1 MMMMAGSPKL
11 MKGGGRAEAAG
22 EGRSCDGGG
31 TRPGW
36 LEGVM
41 GPERG
46 FFEGCRHHSDRR
58 KNEKNIFCLRCCL
71 SLCPHC
77 LPAHPSHPLLQ
88 PYTIN
93 GAKVIFLNERPQ
105 SRSSTNNKGSA
116 NICFNCDRI
125 LQEPFHFCSLQCKV
139 DHLAYQG
146 EDLSN
151 ILRRFDESDFSISQF
166 EGLRMD
172 GSELGE
178 EVEAEAQQHMMSNT
192 AATYS
197 MNILEDQDGDPID
210 DVLND
215 SDHHHTDTG
224 GRNMN
229 TGMPKRNKKKGNGSG
244 SGSGSGSGFFS
255 HGIVLSLGSRRKGAP
270 HRAPFS

>member
-1 MMMMAGSPKL
+1 MAGSPKL

-77 LPAHPSHPLLQ
+77 LPAHPSHPLLQVRRYVYHDVIRLGDLGKLIDCSYIQ

-210 DVLND
+210 DQEE
-215 SDHHHTDTG
+215 G
-224 GRNMN
+224 G
-229 TGMPKRNKKKGNGSG
+229 S
-244 SGSGSGSGFFS
+244 S
-255 HGIVLSLGSRRKGAP
+255 
-270 HRAPFS
+270 